1 MMRNKIWLH
10 IAIVILSSLAIE
22 GYSQDLHLSQF
33 YAAPLFQNPGMAGAI
48 HEMDGYINYRKQW
61 AAVTTPFET
70 YAASMSSILTKSS
83 RKKGRWAMGA
93 LFYNDK
99 GGDGNL
105 KTTSGSIATA
115 YHVRIARYQKL
126 GLGIQGGFVSRS
138 VDYSQFQWGS
148 QYNGTAYDPN
158 LLPGE
163 NLQQSSISYF
173 DINAG
178 MVYSFNNTANL
189 IKVTSNNFRQ
199 GTIGL
204 SFHHLNRPLYSFLGN
219 DERQYIKMVAHANM
233 LFSIKNTPLALQ
245 PGALFYKQG
254 PSEEMVL
261 GGLVRYELLADSK
274 YTGFYKGAGIYGG
287 AYVRVK
293 DAVVFSA
300 LLEFAN
306 YTFGVSYDMNTSE
319 LTAASGGRGGMEFSL
334 KIVSR
339 NPYFKKT
346 AIF

>member
-1 MMRNKIWLH
+1 M
-10 IAIVILSSLAIE
+10 AEQSYA
-22 GYSQDLHLSQF
+22 QDLHLSQF
-33 YAAPLFQNPGMAGAI
+33 YAAPLFQNPGMAGALNEI
-48 HEMDGYINYRKQW
+48 DGYLNYRKQW

-70 YAASMSSILTKSS
+70 YAASVSTNLTKSA

-93 LFYNDK
+93 LFFNDK

-105 KTTSGSIATA
+105 KTTSGSVSTA

-126 GLGIQGGFVSRS
+126 GLGLQGTFVSRS

-148 QYNGTAYDPN
+148 QYNGSAYDPN

-163 NLQQSSISYF
+163 NLSQSAISYF
-173 DINAG
+173 DVNAG
-178 MVYSFNNTANL
+178 LVYTFNNTANL

-204 SFHHLNRPLYSFLGN
+204 AFHHLNRPRYSFMGN
-219 DERQYIKMVAHANM
+219 EDRLYVKMVAHANM
-233 LFSIKNTPLALQ
+233 IFSLKNTPLALQ

-254 PSEEMVL
+254 PSEELVM
-261 GGLVRYELLADSK
+261 GGLIRYELLPDSK
-274 YTGFYKGAGIYGG
+274 YTGFYKGAGLYGG
-287 AYVRVK
+287 AYVRLK
-293 DAVVFSA
+293 DAVIFSA
-300 LLEFAN
+300 MLEFSN
-306 YTFGVSYDMNTSE
+306 YTFGVSYDMNTSH